1 VDEATRAAVYA
12 ALAEVARAGGTIGYR
27 ALAGR
32 AGLDLDQPADRAALA
47 AALRAISTAEH
58 AAGRPL
64 LSAVV
69 VLQGRGRPGR
79 GFFALARALGRHTD
93 PDDAAFFRRELACV
107 HATWAAR
114 AQGS

>member
-1 VDEATRAAVYA
+1 MDEATRVAVYA

-32 AGLDLDQPADRAALA
+32 VGLDLDQPADRAALA

-58 AAGRPL
+58 ATGRPL

-69 VLQGRGRPGR
+69 VLQGRGMPGR
-79 GFFALARALGRHTD
+79 GFFTLARALGRHTD
-93 PDDAAFFRRELACV
+93 ADDAAFFQRELARV
-107 HATWAAR
+107 HATWAER